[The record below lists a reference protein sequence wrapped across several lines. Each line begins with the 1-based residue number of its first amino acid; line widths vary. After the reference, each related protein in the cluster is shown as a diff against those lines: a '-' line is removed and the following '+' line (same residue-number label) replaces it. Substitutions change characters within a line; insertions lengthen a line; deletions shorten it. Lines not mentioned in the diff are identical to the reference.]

1 MASRPGKPR
10 KTADGRAEFPPAESS
25 GYLVRDAHRAFQ
37 RLLEKRIAPYGVA
50 RGQWYFLRVLWTED
64 GLSQRELSARVGMME
79 PTTVIALRSMERA
92 GLIRR
97 VRSSDDK
104 RKAQVWL
111 TPKAQRRRGG
121 RLAPRRARAVPADDR
136 AHDGEFG
143 SDQEIRLRLRVP
155 AERALARESRD
166 PRGRTGGRAAV
177 LRSASLALGPL
188 VPLAPQVG
196 FTRLA
201 HVRVPDL
208 G

>member
-1 MASRPGKPR
+1 MPLAARRTKPR

-79 PTTVIALRSMERA
+79 PTTVIALRSMEKA

-111 TPKAQRRRGG
+111 TAKAQRMRNELLSVARGITDQAEDGLRRDE
-121 RLAPRRARAVPADDR
+121 LAQFRRTIARMTANLDR
-136 AHDGEFG
+136 
-143 SDQEIRLRLRVP
+143 IKR
-155 AERALARESRD
+155 
-166 PRGRTGGRAAV
+166 
-177 LRSASLALGPL
+177 
-188 VPLAPQVG
+188 
-196 FTRLA
+196 
-201 HVRVPDL
+201 
-208 G
+208 